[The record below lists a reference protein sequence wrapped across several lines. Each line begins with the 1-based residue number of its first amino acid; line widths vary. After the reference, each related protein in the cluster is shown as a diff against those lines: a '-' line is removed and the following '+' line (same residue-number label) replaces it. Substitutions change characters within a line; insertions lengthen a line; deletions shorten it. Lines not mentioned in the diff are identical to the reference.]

1 MRRLALLL
9 LTLALSGATAR
20 AQTPTAAEKPV
31 QLPDYVV
38 NERGFGKW
46 GVALRFRTNP
56 INLLFKSGPPAAP
69 YTVEVIQLDSPGHRA
84 GLRVGD
90 QVEGIEGRHY
100 RDVSLGEMRELFYE
114 TERGRSLTLRVRD
127 PFSGTEREVTLR
139 PDLSR
144 AWRDRRPRRHVY
156 WDVLVQLAP
165 HESVRTRSIRDDDDD
180 GRCATLRWA
189 GTELRLAP
197 RSDGG
202 VDAWAQDAPRTRLP
216 AGTVVELHDD
226 GTYALR
232 TPAS

>member
-1 MRRLALLL
+1 MRRLAPLLL
-9 LTLALSGATAR
+9 ALALSGAPAR
-20 AQTPTAAEKPV
+20 PQTPSAPEKPV
-31 QLPDYVV
+31 QLPAYAV

-114 TERGRSLTLRVRD
+114 TESGRSLTLRVRD
-127 PFSGTEREVTLR
+127 PFSGAEREVVLR

-144 AWRDRRPRRHVY
+144 RWRDRRPRRHVY
-156 WDVLVQLAP
+156 WDVVVQLAP
-165 HESVRTRSIRDDDDD
+165 REAVRTRSTRDDDSAR
-180 GRCATLRWA
+180 GATLRWA
-189 GTELRLAP
+189 GAELHLAP
-197 RSDGG
+197 RPGGG
-202 VDAWAQDAPRTRLP
+202 VDAWLKDAPPTRLP

-226 GTYALR
+226 GTYAVQA
-232 TPAS
+232 PAS